1 MGTGTS
7 IGHSDPAEYAKQ
19 AADAGE
25 RIKNMLA
32 ALLNGLEPLAGS
44 WKGQG
49 GTSFLSAKTQV
60 ETSTNKLYYALTTLG
75 DDMAQAGV
83 QYNQADEQGMQAIQK
98 TEAEFS
104 SLASIDKA

>member
-1 MGTGTS
+1 MTTGTS

-25 RIKNMLA
+25 RVKNMLA
-32 ALLNGLEPLAGS
+32 ALLNGLEPLQS
-44 WKGQG
+44 TWKGAG
-49 GTSFLSAKTQV
+49 GTSFISAKSQV
-60 ETSTNKLYYALTTLG
+60 ETATNKLYYALTTLG

-83 QYNQADEQGMQAIQK
+83 QYNSADEQGSQVIQK